1 MTRRTIR
8 PGCEE
13 WPTGLDELTTCKV
26 PEALNVDGLP
36 IPARKGCVAIV
47 GTRRPTV
54 VGREVA
60 RTFGR
65 AFAEAGLCVVSG
77 MALGIDSQAHSG
89 ALEAGGHTIAV
100 LGCGLD
106 IDYPKENR
114 ALRRR
119 IQETGTLVSEY
130 ADGVEPTTYTFPE
143 RNRIIAGLCE
153 GVVVVEGGERSGA
166 SITARI
172 ALDEGR
178 DIFAVPGSVRNPY
191 AACPN
196 KLIRTDSAKLVTS
209 PEHVFEVLA
218 PAIVWDGGRVIGGR
232 APDLPDLEQAI
243 LRAIGE
249 TPVGIEE
256 ISAAV
261 DGTPGAVALAV
272 AKLEVR
278 GLIGRRYTGAYE
290 ISRGGL
296 RAIGAFE

>member
-26 PEALNVDGLP
+26 PEALNVEGLP
-36 IPARKGCVAIV
+36 IPEKKRCVAIV

-60 RTFGR
+60 RAFGR
-65 AFAEAGLCVVSG
+65 AFAEAGFCVVSG
-77 MALGIDSQAHSG
+77 MALGIDSQAHTGSV
-89 ALEAGGHTIAV
+89 EAGGHTVAV

-119 IQETGTLVSEY
+119 IQDHGTLVSEY
-130 ADGVEPTTYTFPE
+130 PHDTPPTPYTFPD
-143 RNRIIAGLCE
+143 RNRIIVGLCK
-153 GVVVVEGGERSGA
+153 GVIVVEGGERSGA

-178 DIFAVPGSVRNPY
+178 EVFAVPGSVRNPY
-191 AACPN
+191 SACPN
-196 KLIRTDSAKLVTS
+196 RLIRTESAKLVTS
-209 PEHVFEVLA
+209 PEHVFEELA
-218 PAIVWDGGRVIGGR
+218 PALVWDGGRVIGGR
-232 APDLPDLEQAI
+232 APSLSELEQAI

-256 ISAAV
+256 IGAAV
-261 DGTPGAVALAV
+261 DAAPGAVSLAV

>member
-8 PGCEE
+8 PGCAE
-13 WPTGLDELTTCKV
+13 WPTGVDDLTTCRV
-26 PEALNVDGLP
+26 PEALNIEGLP
-36 IPARKGCVAIV
+36 IPKKERCVAIV

-60 RTFGR
+60 RSFGR
-65 AFAEAGLCVVSG
+65 AFAEAGFCVVSG
-77 MALGIDSQAHSG
+77 MALGIDSQAHTGSV
-89 ALEAGGHTIAV
+89 EAGGHTVAV

-119 IQETGTLVSEY
+119 IQEHGTLVSEY
-130 ADGVEPTTYTFPE
+130 PQHTQPTPYTFPD
-143 RNRIIAGLCE
+143 RNRIIVGLCK
-153 GVVVVEGGERSGA
+153 GVIVVEGGERSGA

-178 DIFAVPGSVRNPY
+178 EVFAVPGSVRNPY
-191 AACPN
+191 SACPN
-196 KLIRTDSAKLVTS
+196 RLIRTQSAKLVTS
-209 PEHVFEVLA
+209 PEHVFEELA
-218 PAIVWDGGRVIGGR
+218 PALVWDGDRAIGG
-232 APDLPDLEQAI
+232 PTPSLSELEQVI

-256 ISAAV
+256 IGAAV
-261 DGTPGAVALAV
+261 DAAPGAVSLAV

-290 ISRGGL
+290 ISSGGL
-296 RAIGAFE
+296 KAIGPFE